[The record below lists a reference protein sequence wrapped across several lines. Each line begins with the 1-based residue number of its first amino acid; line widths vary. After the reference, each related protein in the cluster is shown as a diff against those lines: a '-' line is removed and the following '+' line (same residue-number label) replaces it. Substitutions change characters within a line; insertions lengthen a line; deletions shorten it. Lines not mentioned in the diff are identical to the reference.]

1 MPTDPYVPS
10 EIGDRPRQQQ
20 NLPPGLALP
29 PARDW
34 RADRPGD
41 EASAPGDPKPGDDGD
56 AAPEA
61 GTLMGRLMGRPG
73 PNVGYAYTLAARV
86 RSRLRLSVHE
96 HAEDVIAVLAEI
108 AGKRAGLFGRAP
120 VIGDVD
126 VAVELLGYDGTAD
139 ESFVELRARLTHDA
153 AHDYTRRRALVD
165 AVPEDLLRLR
175 GTALSERVAEWRAQA
190 RLDLSPHPA

>member
-41 EASAPGDPKPGDDGD
+41 LKAAPG
-56 AAPEA
+56 A
-61 GTLMGRLMGRPG
+61 GALMGRPG
-73 PNVGYAYTLAARV
+73 PNVGYAYTLAARA

-108 AGKRAGLFGRAP
+108 AGKRAARFGRAP
-120 VIGDVD
+120 VIGDID
-126 VAVELLGYDGTAD
+126 VAVELLGYDGTGD
-139 ESFVELRARLTHDA
+139 GDFVELRARLVHDA
-153 AHDYTRRRALVD
+153 AHDYTRRRELVD
-165 AVPEDLLRLR
+165 AVPEELLRLR
-175 GTALSERVAEWRAQA
+175 GTPLAERVGEWRAQV
-190 RLDLSPHPA
+190 RLDLSSHLA

>member
-20 NLPPGLALP
+20 NLPPGLAMP

-41 EASAPGDPKPGDDGD
+41 LTAAPGDG
-56 AAPEA
+56 A
-61 GTLMGRLMGRPG
+61 LMGRPG

-86 RSRLRLSVHE
+86 RPRLRLSPHE
-96 HAEDVIAVLAEI
+96 HADDVVAVLAEI
-108 AGKRAGLFGRAP
+108 AGKRAARFGRAP

-139 ESFVELRARLTHDA
+139 AEFVELRTRLVHDA
-153 AHDYTRRRALVD
+153 AHDYTRRRELVD
-165 AVPEDLLRLR
+165 AVPKALLQLR
-175 GTALSERVAEWRAQA
+175 GAGLAERVAEWRTQV
-190 RLDLSPHPA
+190 RLDLSTHR

>member
-41 EASAPGDPKPGDDGD
+41 LKASSGASV
-56 AAPEA
+56 PENGA
-61 GTLMGRLMGRPG
+61 LMGRPG

-86 RSRLRLSVHE
+86 CTRLRLSTHE

-108 AGKRAGLFGRAP
+108 AGKRAALFGRAP
-120 VIGDVD
+120 VIGDID
-126 VAVELLGYDGTAD
+126 VAVELLGLDGTAD
-139 ESFVELRARLTHDA
+139 DAFVELRARLTHDA
-153 AHDYTRRRALVD
+153 AHDYTRRRELVD
-165 AVPEDLLRLR
+165 AVPEELLRLR
-175 GTALSERVAEWRAQA
+175 GAALAERVAEWRARA
-190 RLDLSPHPA
+190 RLDLSSHLA

>member
-41 EASAPGDPKPGDDGD
+41 LTSQPGDG
-56 AAPEA
+56 A
-61 GTLMGRLMGRPG
+61 LMGRPG
-73 PNVGYAYTLAARV
+73 PNVGYAYTLAARA
-86 RSRLRLSVHE
+86 RSRLRLSTHE
-96 HAEDVIAVLAEI
+96 HADDVIAVIAEI
-108 AGKRAGLFGRAP
+108 AGKRAALFGRAP
-120 VIGDVD
+120 VIGDID

-139 ESFVELRARLTHDA
+139 DSFVELRARLVHDA
-153 AHDYTRRRALVD
+153 AHDYTRRRELVD

-175 GTALSERVAEWRAQA
+175 GATLTERVAAWRAQA

>member
-41 EASAPGDPKPGDDGD
+41 LSAQPADG
-56 AAPEA
+56 A
-61 GTLMGRLMGRPG
+61 LMGRPG
-73 PNVGYAYTLAARV
+73 PNVGYAYTLAARA
-86 RSRLRLSVHE
+86 RSRLRLSTHE
-96 HAEDVIAVLAEI
+96 HADDVIAVIAEI
-108 AGKRAGLFGRAP
+108 AGKRAALFGRAP
-120 VIGDVD
+120 VIGDID

-139 ESFVELRARLTHDA
+139 DSFVELRARLTHDA
-153 AHDYTRRRALVD
+153 AHDYTRRRELVD

-175 GTALSERVAEWRAQA
+175 GTALAERVTEWRTQL
-190 RLDLSPHPA
+190 RLELLPHLA